1 MIISSIAADVVK
13 AAKASDNTALDAAT
27 QKWYANADE
36 ISAFLSKA
44 NPNWKGR

>member
-1 MIISSIAADVVK
+1 
-13 AAKASDNTALDAAT
+13 LDAAT

-44 NPNWKGR
+44 NPNWKGRWYEEDDSTSTWN